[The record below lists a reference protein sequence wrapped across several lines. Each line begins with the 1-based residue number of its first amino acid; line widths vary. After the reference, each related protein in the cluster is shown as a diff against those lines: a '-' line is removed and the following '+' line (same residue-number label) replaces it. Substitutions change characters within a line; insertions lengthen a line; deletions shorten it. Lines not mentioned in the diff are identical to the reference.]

1 LFKKLYFERSNQN
14 TVWPSKSKTLI
25 TMLNFRKSLLSIFL
39 LASFSLIACAQNGQ
53 TYLQFEGKE
62 GPGKGKHIVL
72 VAGDDEY
79 RSEESMPMLA
89 KILSETHGFK
99 TTVLFPI
106 HPESGDIVPS
116 YQNNIPGLEHLES
129 ADLMIMLI
137 RFRELPDEQTQYIE
151 NFLKAG
157 KPIIGLRTSTHAF
170 AYQKNKE
177 SKFAKWT
184 WNGKEG
190 GWEKGFGKRIFGET
204 WVNHHGI
211 HAKEGSRSLIDGVQQ
226 MNDHPILRGVKDIW
240 VPEDVYGIQGLS
252 ENATILI
259 HGQSTAGMDD
269 QAPLMWDKSVM
280 PIAWTKPYQL
290 EGGKQ
295 GMSFASTMGSS
306 LGFQSA
312 DLRRLILNAL
322 FWLLEMPET
331 ITPALNVDI
340 VGEYNPTN
348 FGFDT
353 FRKGMKVGDFK

>member
-1 LFKKLYFERSNQN
+1 MKRQL
-14 TVWPSKSKTLI
+14 TL
-25 TMLNFRKSLLSIFL
+25 SLLLLIAFSFL
-39 LASFSLIACAQNGQ
+39 ACAQNGQ
-53 TYLQFEGKE
+53 TFLQFEGKE

-89 KILSETHGFK
+89 KLLSERHGFK

-106 HPESGDIVPS
+106 EPATGNVVPN

-137 RFRELPDEQTQYIE
+137 RFRELPDEQTQHIE

-184 WNGKEG
+184 WNGKEA
-190 GWEKGFGKRIFGET
+190 GWEKGFGKRVFGET

-211 HAKEGSRSLIDGVQQ
+211 HAKEGCRALIDGVQA
-226 MNDHPILRGVKDIW
+226 MNDHPILRGVNDIW
-240 VPEDVYGIQGLS
+240 VPEDVYGIQSLP
-252 ENATILI
+252 NDATVLI

-269 QAPLMWDKSVM
+269 QAPVMWEKSVM

-290 EGGKQ
+290 EGGKP
-295 GMSFASTMGSS
+295 GMAFASTMGSS
-306 LGFQSA
+306 LGFQSE
-312 DLRRLILNAL
+312 DMRRLVVNAS
-322 FWLLEMPET
+322 FYLLGMEGS
-331 ITPALNVDI
+331 ITPELSMDI
-340 VGEYNPTN
+340 VGEYMPTM